1 MGKIVLT
8 GDRTTGKL
16 HLGHYV
22 GSLSNRLMLQDDKNF
37 SEIYIMLADAQ
48 GMTDNFKNPAKVRDN
63 VINVVLDYL
72 AVGLDPNRVTI
83 CVQSAIPA
91 LTELTFYYMNVV
103 TVPRL
108 ERNPTVK
115 AEMVLRGFDKEEE
128 GMPVGF
134 YIYPISQAA
143 DITGFDANVVP
154 VGEDQKPML
163 EQCREI
169 VHKFN
174 TIYGET
180 LVMPEIMLP
189 KNEKA
194 VRLKGLDGKEKMS
207 KSLGNC
213 IYLSEPAD
221 SLKTKVMGMYT
232 DENHINVSDPGKVE
246 GNAVFNFLD
255 VFCEERHFAD
265 YLNDYKNLSE
275 MKEHYKKGGLGDV
288 KCKNEGWD
296 VYYLKDR
303 SGECDF
309 VVCDGNKVLQC
320 IQVSYDISSAKTRN
334 REINGLL
341 LAYRKTQCNNLLL
354 LTDHEYEELDKG
366 NLHIQIKPVYEW
378 CSEVYASL

>member
-8 GDRTTGKL
+8 GDRTTGRL

-134 YIYPISQAA
+134 YTYPISQAA

-255 VFCEERHFAD
+255 VFCEDRYFLD
-265 YLNDYKNLSE
+265 YLPDYKNLDE
-275 MKEHYKKGGLGDV
+275 MKEHYRKGGLGDV
-288 KCKNEGWD
+288 KCKKFLLAILEEKISVWR
-296 VYYLKDR
+296 DR
-303 SGECDF
+303 R
-309 VVCDGNKVLQC
+309 NKWEQNLPEV
-320 IQVSYDISSAKTRN
+320 YDILEAGTNKAIAKT
-334 REINGLL
+334 
-341 LAYRKTQCNNLLL
+341 NN
-354 LTDHEYEELDKG
+354 TVARVKAAMKLDYFVDK
-366 NLHIQIKPVYEW
+366 NKIVNEW
-378 CSEVYASL
+378 KEFLKNK